1 MTKEIKDLIKSKRPN
16 LSSSSL
22 TTYASILKSLYRK
35 VFGDTDYDLGKF
47 DEPTKTLS
55 VLEDTPFNKRKT
67 ILSALVILTDKKA
80 YRDLMSEDI
89 KEYNADMAKQ
99 EKSASQ
105 EANWIEP
112 EEVSSVFADLKKN
125 AQLLYKK
132 THKTP
137 SDIQQIQ
144 NYIIIALLGGT
155 FISPRRAKDFCDF
168 KIKNV
173 DRDKDNYLD
182 KKKMVF
188 NSYKTAKTYG
198 RQEIDLPPALK
209 TIITKWL
216 SINPT
221 DYLLFDS
228 NGNPMTSVKLNQR
241 INRIFNKKVG
251 VNLLRH
257 SYLTEKFGETIKQ
270 KKKIADT
277 MEDMGSSANMLTTYV
292 KNE

>member
-105 EANWIEP
+105 EANWTEP

-241 INRIFNKKVG
+241 INHIFNKKVG

>member
-1 MTKEIKDLIKSKRPN
+1 MTNEIKDLIHSKRPN
-16 LSSSSL
+16 LSISSL
-22 TTYASILKSLYRK
+22 ITYTSILKSLYRK
-35 VFGDTDYDLGKF
+35 VFGDTEYDLDKF
-47 DEPTKTLS
+47 NNPKKTLEF
-55 VLEDTPFNKRKT
+55 LEDIPFNKRKT
-67 ILSALVILTDKKA
+67 ILSALVILTDEKE

-99 EKSASQ
+99 EKSNSQ
-105 EANWIEP
+105 EENWVEP
-112 EEVSSVFADLKKN
+112 EEVSVIFEDLKNN
-125 AQLLYKK
+125 AKLLYKK
-132 THKTP
+132 KHKTT

-144 NYIIIALLGGT
+144 NFIIIALLGGNY
-155 FISPRRAKDFCDF
+155 IAPRRAKDYCDF
-168 KIKNV
+168 KIKNINKE
-173 DRDKDNYLD
+173 RDNFIE

-198 RQEIDLPPALK
+198 RQDIDLPPALK
-209 TIITKWL
+209 TILNKWI

-221 DYLLFDS
+221 EYLLCDS
-228 NGNPMTSVKLNQR
+228 NMNPLTAVKLNQR

-257 SYLTEKFGETIKQ
+257 SYLTDKFGETIKQ
-270 KKKIADT
+270 KKKVADT